1 MLEVPLRKRRAR
13 FTVWYSHQ
21 ASAGDDIQAGQ
32 FKDCMLRLMAHV
44 TARKREAPLTRLGNF
59 DLTHLMGSLSVSN
72 YRHWLTLSARGL
84 SRPVIVGL
92 LNDLVPP
99 LAGCLSKATR
109 RRYSTGSANGRPP
122 MKFVC
127 YKCTNEELVARSRQC
142 VDDSIAWLQNFRE
155 TCSREIRLRLAK
167 SERFPGNELGYG
179 SSTSSLAKS

>member
-44 TARKREAPLTRLGNF
+44 TARKREAPLSRLGNF

-84 SRPVIVGL
+84 SPASDRWFAKRL
-92 LNDLVPP
+92 
-99 LAGCLSKATR
+99 
-109 RRYSTGSANGRPP
+109 GSSLGRLFIEGYAPQI
-122 MKFVC
+122 FNRFC
-127 YKCTNEELVARSRQC
+127 Q
-142 VDDSIAWLQNFRE
+142 RE
-155 TCSREIRLRLAK
+155 TANEICLLQMHQRRTGRSIK
-167 SERFPGNELGYG
+167 TMR
-179 SSTSSLAKS
+179 